1 MKGLFFEH
9 SAWFLVLCAILA
21 LAYAT
26 ILYYKDKKLDV
37 SRKKIYF
44 LALLRFLSV
53 FLIASLLLKPFIK
66 SIITHIEQP
75 VVIFAV
81 DNSKSIEF
89 SYKDSTKNIASDINS
104 LIDKTKKKFDTEVY
118 SFDQKVY
125 DSLKLD
131 FSGVRTNIT
140 ECLKFI
146 NNENFNRNVGAVVLV
161 SDGIF
166 NEGMNPAYSGS
177 FPFHVYTI
185 GLGDTTSYMD
195 IKIKSVQTNSYI
207 FYGDIF
213 PVEVVVSA
221 QKLKDKNFTLTIR
234 NGNKILISDK
244 INITNNNFVIHKT
257 YKLTADK
264 EGFQQYS
271 ISVTKFKNERN
282 KLNNSKLL
290 TINVI
295 KNRQK
300 VLILAANT
308 SPDIAAM
315 NRALETHKNFS
326 TEVKFIDNFNTSMIS
341 DSVSMVILYNL
352 PDKNHDFSKIWEALT
367 KNAIPAIFVTGTK
380 TDYQKFNSLN
390 LGYSVKQNKNIFDE
404 VHGYLNPEFAN
415 FEINSN
421 LNKLLDIAPP
431 VYAAFGNVEAV
442 PSLKIP
448 LFRKIK
454 GIETSIPLVVLS
466 DTKENYPANFSIIAC
481 ENFWGIRVFDFKINK
496 STKLFDD
503 FFMQI
508 VQFTGIKHKRKNL
521 IIRVKEKNY
530 EGNEITFTAEVYDEI
545 YQLVN
550 DNDVSLKIIDSI
562 GNEIDYIFDKTEN
575 AYKLDI
581 GTLPAGKYSYIAK
594 TTLNN
599 KNLTAKGVFYVV
611 KTDLEA
617 QNLQADFPML
627 KKLALENGGKF
638 LTLENSDSLIT
649 YLKNDGYIVPVSFS
663 TKDISDVTNY
673 KWLFFFILA
682 LLSLEWLL
690 RKLYGTY

>member
-9 SAWFLVLCAILA
+9 SAWFLVLCAVLA
-21 LAYAT
+21 LLYASF
-26 ILYYKDKKLDV
+26 LYYKDKKLDI

-44 LALLRFLSV
+44 LAFLRFLSV
-53 FLIASLLLKPFIK
+53 FLIASLLLKPFVK

-75 VVIFAV
+75 IVIFAV
-81 DNSKSIEF
+81 DNSKSIKF
-89 SYKDSTKNIASDINS
+89 SYKDSVKNITDDIS
-104 LIDKTKKKFDTEVY
+104 TLINETEKKYNTEVY

-125 DSLKLD
+125 DSLKID
-131 FSGVRTNIT
+131 FSGSKTNIS
-140 ECLKFI
+140 ECLKSI
-146 NNENFNRNVGAVVLV
+146 DNENFNRNVGAVILV

-166 NEGMNPAYSGS
+166 NEGMNPVYSGS
-177 FPFHVYTI
+177 FPFHIYTI

-213 PVEVVVSA
+213 PVEVVVAA
-221 QKLKDKNFTLTIR
+221 QKLKGKNFTLRIT
-234 NGNKILISDK
+234 NGNKTLISDN
-244 INITNNNFVIHKT
+244 INITNDNFVIHKT

-290 TINVI
+290 TVNII

-341 DSVSMVILYNL
+341 DSVSMLILYNL
-352 PDKNHDFSKIWEALT
+352 PDKNHDFSKIWNT
-367 KNAIPAIFVTGTK
+367 IKKSAIPVIFVTGTK

-390 LGYSVKQNKNIFDE
+390 LGFSVKQNKNIFDE
-404 VHGYLNPEFAN
+404 VRGYLNPEFAN
-415 FEINSN
+415 FEINSD
-421 LNKLLDIAPP
+421 LNKLLDLAPP
-431 VYAAFGNVEAV
+431 VYTAFGTVEAL

-448 LFRKIK
+448 LYRKVK
-454 GIETSIPLVVLS
+454 GIETSMPLIVLS
-466 DTKENYPANFSIIAC
+466 DTKENYPANYSVIAC
-481 ENFWGIRVFDFKINK
+481 ENFWGIRMFDYKINN

-508 VQFTGIKHKRKNL
+508 VQFTGVKHKRKNL
-521 IIRVKEKNY
+521 IIRTKEKNF
-530 EGNEITFTAEVYDEI
+530 EGDEITFTAEVYDEI

-550 DNDVSLKIIDSI
+550 DNDVSLKIIDST
-562 GNEIDYIFDKTEN
+562 GRELDYIFDKTEN
-575 AYKLDI
+575 AYKLNI
-581 GTLPAGKYSYIAK
+581 GTLPAGRYTYTAK
-594 TTLNN
+594 TSMNDKT
-599 KNLTAKGVFYVV
+599 LTAKGIFYVV
-611 KTDLEA
+611 KTDLES
-617 QNLQADFPML
+617 QDLQANFPML
-627 KKLALENGGKF
+627 KKLAIENGGKF
-638 LTLENSDSLIT
+638 FTLHNSDSLIT